1 MLGISQYRQYLDGAD
16 PVKMITSQCLHPKK
30 IRITD
35 SCGNVQD
42 MYVPCGNCI
51 RCADSVREQWVSRM
65 CLHSLSY
72 KHCYFVTLT
81 YGTYNLNEY
90 DKHPFKDSWL
100 ETCPRES
107 TLNYHHRLA
116 YSPVLLRHEHLTK
129 FLKRLR
135 KRLGFPLT
143 YCACGEYGKNF
154 LRPHFHLIIWSNEV
168 ITKSDVMFAWS
179 YDCLQVSD
187 KVVTRYAGS
196 NVHNYPHFRFLIGRV
211 DFHDLVAN
219 GSLDFDAVDNLVKN
233 NAKHAFS
240 YVAKYVCKR
249 DALDKRMQA
258 HIQSAFLHFPSVPWY
273 DEPDDMRQLLGSWD
287 CERMRAEYEGR
298 KPDITRTLFHPFFDE
313 EGGVLVNV
321 KFNNRIIPNV
331 NKKTFVK
338 IFAPFFVCSRSTSI
352 GRLYYEKN
360 FERFQEGSLDLPK
373 FFGKSLV
380 FPAYFTRLLRN
391 ECCPVYFR
399 KKSLLSVSYS
409 RDFIPSVLRLYRD
422 FREDSSI
429 FYSPLC
435 SQLASPADAHKFHR
449 DAYFRPT
456 LLCNDGYVTY
466 LYDPNTDMFEGY
478 RYSRSSRTY
487 ELYDYTDRISFCD
500 YIIDTLEKRIKDIL
514 FEVDNRAL
522 LTQFQSDL
530 LNVPNREEIVEQFVS
545 RREERS
551 RIYDIQHY
559 KFSKL

>member
-1 MLGISQYRQYLDGAD
+1 MLGLSQYRQYLDGAD
-16 PVKMITSQCLHPKK
+16 PAKMITSQCLHPKK

-35 SCGNVQD
+35 SCGNQQD

-81 YGTYNLNEY
+81 YGTYNLYEY
-90 DKHPFKDSWL
+90 DKHPFKESWL
-100 ETCPRES
+100 ETCPCKT
-107 TLNYHHRLA
+107 TLNYYHRLA

-135 KRLGFPLT
+135 KCLGFPLT

-168 ITKSDVMFAWS
+168 ITKSDILFAWS

-196 NVHNYPHFRFLIGRV
+196 NVHKYPHFRFLIGRV

-249 DALDKRMQA
+249 SALD
-258 HIQSAFLHFPSVPWY
+258 I
-273 DEPDDMRQLLGSWD
+273 
-287 CERMRAEYEGR
+287 RMRGHILSVFNVR
-298 KPDITRTLFHPFFDE
+298 NTLFSPFYENGEMFF
-313 EGGVLVNV
+313 NV
-321 KFNNRIIPNV
+321 KFNNRLIPHV
-331 NKKTFVK
+331 DKETFIK

-352 GRLYYEKN
+352 GRLYYEAN
-360 FERFQEGSLDLPK
+360 FERFQAGSLDLPK

-380 FPAYFTRLLRN
+380 FPAYFTRLLDN

-409 RDFIPSVLRLYRD
+409 RDFIPRVLRLYRD

-435 SQLASPADAHKFHR
+435 NQLAAPADAHKFHR

-466 LYDPNTDMFEGY
+466 LYDPNSDMFEGY

-500 YIIDTLEKRIKDIL
+500 YIIDILEKRIKDIS
-514 FEVDNRAL
+514 FEADNRVL
-522 LTQFQSDL
+522 LTQFQSEL

-551 RIYDIQHY
+551 KIYDVQRY